1 MGNHTIES
9 KALINDSGKIL
20 IPANIRKA
28 LNLNIGYELLFK
40 VEEDEIHM
48 APLSKATPAS
58 TRPHKAIQQRRAY
71 SDQSGHSFRFYP
83 GGDSDFNPGL
93 RSDFYPAD
101 NLGSKP
107 IMNQR

>member
-1 MGNHTIES
+1 MSKNSSFYEKFTHTI
-9 KALINDSGKIL
+9 
-20 IPANIRKA
+20 
-28 LNLNIGYELLFK
+28 LNQK
-40 VEEDEIHM
+40 
-48 APLSKATPAS
+48 K
-58 TRPHKAIQQRRAY
+58 TRSIFAY